1 MLQTQYNIVAV
12 LPQYN
17 ISTVQE
23 INTCVSLTSTM
34 AGSRTGYGMFS
45 LSLQL

>member
-1 MLQTQYNIVAV
+1 MLQTQYNIIAV

-23 INTCVSLTSTM
+23 INTCASLTRPGLEVVQYNTIQ
-34 AGSRTGYGMFS
+34 YK
-45 LSLQL
+45 